1 MMKKIINDILDI
13 AIISLLT
20 INIINMIM
28 IMENITK
35 IIVWLNK

>member
-1 MMKKIINDILDI
+1 MIKKIINDILDI

>member
-1 MMKKIINDILDI
+1 MKKKIINDILDI

-35 IIVWLNK
+35 IIVWLNI